1 MPPKRPK
8 GDILPVQK
16 SKAKPK
22 GVPRGTR
29 LPQKHGGTLVVGAGG
44 GPQPGSGRPPSILR
58 ERLKGALEARVPII
72 EQIADGTPI
81 KVAEIPL
88 ATVLKYATCPKC
100 NSGLEKLAALKAED
114 AVFITLR
121 GKESASPSDR
131 IRALDL
137 AAKYG
142 LGTKDEVTLI
152 SPDVRARVEATVQL
166 ITTRPSWD
174 SESLLAELDK
184 VWS

>member
-1 MPPKRPK
+1 MEK
-8 GDILPVQK
+8 
-16 SKAKPK
+16 
-22 GVPRGTR
+22 GTR
-29 LPQKHGGTLVVGAGG
+29 MPMPHGGVLVAGAGG
-44 GPQPGSGRPPSILR
+44 GAVNGALGGRPPSILR

-72 EQIADGTPI
+72 EQIADGVPI

-100 NSGLEKLAALKAED
+100 NGALEKLARVDAADVAL
-114 AVFITLR
+114 VTLR
-121 GKESASPSDR
+121 GRESASPSDR
-131 IRALDL
+131 IKALDL

-152 SPDVRARVEATVQL
+152 SPDVRARVEATVSV
-166 ITTRPSWD
+166 ITSRPSWD
-174 SESLLAELDK
+174 SADLLAHLDS

>member
-1 MPPKRPK
+1 M
-8 GDILPVQK
+8 
-16 SKAKPK
+16 
-22 GVPRGTR
+22 PRGTR

-44 GPQPGSGRPPSILR
+44 GPQPGAGRPPSILR

-72 EQIADGTPI
+72 EQIADGSPI
-81 KVAEIPL
+81 KLADIPL

-100 NSGLEKLAALKAED
+100 EGAFKLLDSVKPED
-114 AVFITLR
+114 AILVTLR
-121 GKESASPSDR
+121 GRESASPSDR
-131 IRALDL
+131 IKALDL

-166 ITTRPSWD
+166 ITTRATW
-174 SESLLAELDK
+174 EANVLLAELDK